1 MPQQSHRI
9 AFIPICLYKVVW
21 DTSRFAWTGVA
32 GKHLDGSTHYYS
44 QLFLHTWYQCCHTT
58 ATRQAACL
66 SPHMMRMISIE
77 ICSLPCMCNELVSLH
92 QEKESRN
99 ERHAKGTRRLGN
111 NCLLVHPAAFRCL
124 CLPCSVTAPPHS
136 LFIHTT
142 ISSARCW
149 FLALMSTLVCYA
161 VAKGFCQSPQN
172 HK

>member
-1 MPQQSHRI
+1 MFECHSPSTRV
-9 AFIPICLYKVVW
+9 AYNPGKRGRTGRVW
-21 DTSRFAWTGVA
+21 QLRG
-32 GKHLDGSTHYYS
+32 S

-111 NCLLVHPAAFRCL
+111 NYLWVHPAAFRCL